1 MLKMAAVLKTIFVLL
16 MVVGTIHGMG
26 LCFGGGYPKCC
37 ANGRNHCGPFCAS
50 CSRVMEFLRNMNMF
64 DMMGFSMGTPAVF
77 RIINN
82 DGLHK
87 PGQPVPTNFNRRPRT
102 GE

>member
-1 MLKMAAVLKTIFVLL
+1 MALLRTLAVLA
-16 MVVGTIHGMG
+16 MVIVMVNRMG

-37 ANGRNHCGPFCAS
+37 ANGRNGCGPFCAS
-50 CSRVMEFLRNMNMF
+50 CSRVADLLRPKNMF

-82 DGLHK
+82 SGLVK
-87 PGQPVPTNFNRRPRT
+87 PGQPVPTNFNRSPRT
-102 GE
+102 SQ